1 MAWAREVVV
10 KTASGRGMPSSSF
23 FKFESPVN
31 ILNVLKESGDLNY
44 FFLWGVGR

>member
-10 KTASGRGMPSSSF
+10 KTASGRGMPSSFF